1 MSTDNIAPVL
11 VEMRGTT
18 LWITINRAER
28 RNALNPQVI
37 AGIHAAM
44 VSASAN
50 PSLRAMVL
58 TGAGEKA
65 FCAGA
70 DLTEGT
76 GVFAAAAN
84 EPTTDFGRLA
94 RVVRQIGIPIVA
106 RINGACVAGGMGLLS
121 LCDLAIAANHARF
134 GLPEVKV
141 GVFPMQVLVYLR
153 RTLAPRHLN
162 YLCLT
167 GELITAAQA
176 LQMGLVNEVVASAD
190 LDARV
195 TALLETLGNAS
206 PAATRRGKYAMH
218 AMESMGFDAAL
229 AFAESQIALA
239 TQTDDAREGLAAF
252 KDKRAPNWVT
262 PRDTAK
268 ESAS

>member
-76 GVFAAAAN
+76 AVFAAAAN

-94 RVVRQIGIPIVA
+94 RVVQQIGIPIVA

-121 LCDLAIAANHARF
+121 LCDLAIAADHARF

-141 GVFPMQVLVYLR
+141 GVFPMQVLVYL
-153 RTLAPRHLN
+153 
-162 YLCLT
+162 CLLYT
-167 GELITAAQA
+167 SRC
-176 LQMGLVNEVVASAD
+176 V
-190 LDARV
+190 
-195 TALLETLGNAS
+195 
-206 PAATRRGKYAMH
+206 
-218 AMESMGFDAAL
+218 
-229 AFAESQIALA
+229 
-239 TQTDDAREGLAAF
+239 
-252 KDKRAPNWVT
+252 
-262 PRDTAK
+262 
-268 ESAS
+268 